1 MTRYVNRASALRLE
15 NVISPHRRWVIRAGP
30 RKARFS
36 SDKMGPGNAELMMIS
51 YAVQYTLGTFIFE
64 VTESYQMSKPKS
76 TYQSYLLR
84 LWHTAEPSAP
94 WRAML
99 ECITVPGQR
108 HYFKDLEGLTVYL
121 SI

>member
-1 MTRYVNRASALRLE
+1 MV
-15 NVISPHRRWVIRAGP
+15 
-30 RKARFS
+30 
-36 SDKMGPGNAELMMIS
+36 IS

-121 SI
+121 SIQQAQAEETKGGNDIEQSMDPKPIQTN